1 MKKFKI
7 CVFLLT
13 GIFGAFCNAE
23 NLDDL
28 YKKSNSVIEAY
39 SVEKQKLVPFV
50 ISEYTKK
57 MEEKRD
63 FELQKA
69 KRAID
74 EKIKNEAMDAEKS
87 LNRRLDAILPTCS
100 NITLDVIKEKMG
112 ESKYKNDFHIEDG
125 LIKNKKEQSFVIDV
139 KKEFDECFGDV
150 LSLE

>member
-23 NLDDL
+23 NLEDL
-28 YKKSNSVIEAY
+28 YKKSNSVIENY

-74 EKIKNEAMDAEKS
+74 AKIKDSIVDAERS
-87 LNRRLDAILPTCS
+87 LNDSLQ
-100 NITLDVIKEKMG
+100 ITLPICKDISSKVVKEKV
-112 ESKYKNDFHIEDG
+112 EKSKYKNDFYIENY
-125 LIKNKKEQSFVIDV
+125 LIKNKEEQSFVIDI
-139 KKEFDECFGDV
+139 KKEFDDCFGDA
-150 LSLE
+150 LSID